1 MSEEQP
7 DNLMHGVTLKA
18 LLEDLVERRGWA
30 ELAEEVPI
38 RCFTHEPSVRS
49 SLKFLRRTPWA
60 RQKVEALWMKDE
72 RHRLRRAKKNRRRK
86 EMRLRRAQ
94 NEEE

>member
-18 LLEDLVERRGWA
+18 LLEDLVERRGWE

-38 RCFTHEPSVRS
+38 RCFQNEPSVRS

-60 RQKVEALWMKDE
+60 RQKVEALWVSDE

-86 EMRLRRAQ
+86 QMRQQRAE
-94 NEEE
+94 NESE

>member
-30 ELAEEVPI
+30 ELADEVPI
-38 RCFTHEPSVRS
+38 RCFENDPSLKS

-60 RQKVEALWMKDE
+60 RQKVEALWMQDE
-72 RHRLRRAKKNRRRK
+72 QHRRRRAKKNKRRK
-86 EMRLRRAQ
+86 AMRQRRAE
-94 NEEE
+94 NEDD